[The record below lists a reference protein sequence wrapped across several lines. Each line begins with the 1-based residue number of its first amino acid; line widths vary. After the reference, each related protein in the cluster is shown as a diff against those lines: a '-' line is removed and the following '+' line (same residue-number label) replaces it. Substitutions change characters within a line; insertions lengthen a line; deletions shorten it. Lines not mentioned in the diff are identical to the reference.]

1 MYDEWIPCTHRKFI
15 QLLFLSIPYLI
26 SYLLFCDLD
35 NEDEE
40 EGEQE
45 TKKPRNSTER
55 LQRSRERNRIH
66 ARKTRQRKKFQL
78 ETLQQTM
85 SMLQIKNAELTQSL
99 NERIAAIKLLVLRA
113 PEAGEALMLGV
124 PDLCEEESSQSED
137 TGSESGSINSGASN
151 DSTNPM
157 SSSSSSS
164 SSAPSSATSAVSP
177 RSDVI
182 EELGGGSIK
191 LNGMI
196 LGVAE
201 MAQMDIDLELMR
213 KDRSKCTQLELEQ
226 IRRERNRMHAK
237 RTRVRKKVQME
248 ELQEAINNVS

>member
-1 MYDEWIPCTHRKFI
+1 MNGFLALTESSFSYYFI
-15 QLLFLSIPYLI
+15 NSYLI
-26 SYLLFCDLD
+26 SYLLFCDLTMKMKRKASRRPRSQGL
-35 NEDEE
+35 NRTSPAVTR
-40 EGEQE
+40 
-45 TKKPRNSTER
+45 TKSY
-55 LQRSRERNRIH
+55 SC
-66 ARKTRQRKKFQL
+66 RKTRQRKISVKRG
-78 ETLQQTM
+78 ER

-99 NERIAAIKLLVLRA
+99 NERIAAIKRGPPCSRGRGAYV
-113 PEAGEALMLGV
+113 GV
-124 PDLCEEESSQSED
+124 PTYRRRIFSGED
-137 TGSESGSINSGASN
+137 TGSESGSINSGSSN

>member
-1 MYDEWIPCTHRKFI
+1 MYNEWIPCIHRKFI
-15 QLLFLSIPYLI
+15 QLLFSSIPYLI

-137 TGSESGSINSGASN
+137 TGSESGSINSGSSN

-164 SSAPSSATSAVSP
+164 SSAPSSSTSAVSP

-182 EELGGGSIK
+182 EELEEDPS
-191 LNGMI
+191 
-196 LGVAE
+196 
-201 MAQMDIDLELMR
+201 
-213 KDRSKCTQLELEQ
+213 SS
-226 IRRERNRMHAK
+226 
-237 RTRVRKKVQME
+237 ME
-248 ELQEAINNVS
+248 